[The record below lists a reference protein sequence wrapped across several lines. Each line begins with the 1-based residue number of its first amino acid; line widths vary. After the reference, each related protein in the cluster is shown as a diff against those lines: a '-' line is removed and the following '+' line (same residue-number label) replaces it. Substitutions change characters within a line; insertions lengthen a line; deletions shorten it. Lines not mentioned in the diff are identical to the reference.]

1 MKNNSLFYIIK
12 VEEYMRK
19 SSKKV
24 IMKKNAKRIL
34 IFGFFSLSIIMF
46 VFITIYKIINQINDK
61 YKEAQKLEEKMADL
75 NEQESNLNNEIKK
88 LQDSD
93 YLARYAREKYFYSK
107 DGELIIRIPTNDEK
121 ENKK

>member
-1 MKNNSLFYIIK
+1 
-12 VEEYMRK
+12 MRK
-19 SSKKV
+19 MSKKV

-34 IFGFFSLSIIMF
+34 IFGFFSLSIILF
-46 VFITIYKIINQINDK
+46 VFITIYKIVNQINDK
-61 YKEAQKLEEKMADL
+61 YKEAQKLEKKMADL

-107 DGELIIRIPTNDEK
+107 DGELIIRIPSTDEK
-121 ENKK
+121 ENKKQ